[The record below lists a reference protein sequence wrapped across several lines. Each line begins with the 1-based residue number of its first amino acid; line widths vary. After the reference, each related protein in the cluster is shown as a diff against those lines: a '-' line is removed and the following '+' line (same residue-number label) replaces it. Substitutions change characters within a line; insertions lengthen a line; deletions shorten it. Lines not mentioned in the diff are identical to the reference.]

1 MTKNKRRLDMKT
13 AVLLDVSAMMYRAY
27 FSLMNMSNSKG
38 EPTGAVFGFT
48 NILLSILDTFKPD
61 YMVAAFDVKRDSLK
75 RKEKFENY
83 KADRTGMPEDLV
95 VQVPKIEELLNAF
108 GIQCLRSDGH
118 EADDVLGTVAKKLSA
133 QGVETFIITGDKD
146 LSQVL
151 GENIKIALL
160 GKGDGDSK
168 FKILQSEDDVME
180 QLGVKPHEIPD
191 LFGLIGDK
199 SDGIPGVRKIGEK
212 KAVVML
218 DKYKNLEGIYEN
230 LDKLSDLPG
239 IGKGLVKN
247 IEEDRELAFLSRD
260 LATIH
265 TNVPLEL
272 AIENMSFK
280 LNSVRMLDLFLEL
293 DFKSLIKKFGFEQD
307 TSQEVKEKK
316 IEKRELV
323 MLDSESDSIF
333 EELKKD
339 GKASVLYN
347 GVGFAVSNSKKTWYL
362 PLFHGYLGARNLS
375 KEFAQRVLNMDLE
388 LISYRFKDILNDG
401 FKIKNLSFDAML
413 AQYLLTAN
421 TREEVE
427 ALVLQETGETLEN
440 YKELFEKRLPG
451 EIDIAVMAEFMAK
464 RNEKIYDI
472 QTEMK
477 EKLEKEELLELFE
490 NIEMPLIRV
499 LSDMERTGIKID
511 KNYFNEYNK
520 ELSEK
525 IDYLKEKIYETAK
538 IESKLRTG
546 KVIEEEFNLN
556 STKQLG
562 EVLFDFMGIPPVK
575 KTKTGYSTN
584 QEVLEDL
591 MYNGEEIAEYIL
603 EYRKLTK
610 LQNTYVEAL
619 PKLVDKDS
627 RLHTS
632 FNQTGTATGR
642 LSSSNPNLQN
652 IPVKTSEGI
661 KIRQG
666 FVAKDGFSILAFDY
680 SQIEL
685 RVLAE
690 LTNDANLVSAYLN
703 DLDLHDLTAR
713 KLFDLDKNDM
723 VSREQ
728 RSAAKIVNFSIIY
741 GKTAFGLSKELSIT
755 RKEASDYIDK
765 YFSQYP
771 EVKVFEQKVIES
783 AEKNG
788 YVRTMFN
795 RKRDIQG
802 INSKNKNLK
811 SQADRMAVNTVIQG
825 SAADILKIVMVK
837 IYDTLKGLEDIKLTL
852 QVHDELI
859 FEVKDDVVDRYASI
873 IKDIMENTIDLK
885 HIHLKANEARGKNWS
900 EAK

>member
-1 MTKNKRRLDMKT
+1 MKT

-323 MLDSESDSIF
+323 VLDSESDSIF

-375 KEFAQRVLNMDLE
+375 KEFAQKVLDMDLE

-472 QTEMK
+472 QAEMK

>member
-1 MTKNKRRLDMKT
+1 MKT

-75 RKEKFENY
+75 RKEKFDNY

-323 MLDSESDSIF
+323 VLDSESDSIF

-375 KEFAQRVLNMDLE
+375 KEFAQKVLDMDLE

-472 QTEMK
+472 QAEMK

>member
-1 MTKNKRRLDMKT
+1 MKT

-118 EADDVLGTVAKKLSA
+118 EADDVLGTVAKNLSA

-160 GKGDGDSK
+160 GKGEGDSK
-168 FKILQSEDDVME
+168 FKILQCEEDVMA

-218 DKYKNLEGIYEN
+218 EKYKNLEGIYEN
-230 LDKLSDLPG
+230 LDKLADLPG

-247 IEEDRELAFLSRD
+247 IEEDRELAFLSRE

-272 AIENMSFK
+272 AIENMTFK
-280 LNSVRMLDLFLEL
+280 LDSIRMLELFLEL

-307 TSQEVKEKK
+307 TSQETGKKK

-323 MLDSESDSIF
+323 VADSESDSLF

-339 GKASVLYN
+339 GKVSVLYN
-347 GVGFAVSNSKKTWYL
+347 GVGFAVSNSKKNWYL

-375 KEFAQRVLNMDLE
+375 KEFVQRVLDMDIE

-472 QTEMK
+472 QAEMK
-477 EKLEKEELLELFE
+477 DKLEKEGLLELFE

-499 LSDMERTGIKID
+499 LSDMEKTGIKID

-546 KVIEEEFNLN
+546 KIIEEEFNLN

-591 MYNGEEIAEYIL
+591 MYKGEEIAEYIL

-619 PKLVDKDS
+619 PKLVDKYS

-632 FNQTGTATGR
+632 FNQTGTVTGR

-690 LTNDANLVSAYLN
+690 LTNDANLVSAYQN

-713 KLFDLDKNDM
+713 KLFDLGKGDE

-741 GKTAFGLSKELSIT
+741 GKTAFGLSKELGIT

-765 YFSQYP
+765 YFAQYP
-771 EVKVFEQKVIES
+771 EVKVFEQKIIEF

-795 RKRDIQG
+795 RKREIQG
-802 INSKNKNLK
+802 INSNNKNLK

-837 IYDTLKGLEDIKLTL
+837 IYDMLKGLEDIKLTL

-859 FEVKDDVVDRYASI
+859 FEVKDDVVDKYASI